1 LLLAFISRDSLMGL
15 LGALPGGPNLQLGLS
30 IDGRVLAFTVVLSL
44 VTGVLFGLIPAIQ
57 SSSPRLVAAIKD
69 QGDLTLGPGRRVS
82 VRNALV
88 VLQLALSVVALVGA
102 GLFLRSLSAARAV
115 DLGFETDRL
124 AVIGFNVGLSG
135 YSREQGE
142 QFFREARE
150 RIASLPGV
158 ESAALSQAGP
168 LQGTLLRS
176 VLLEGQNPEERTF
189 VQVSGVGVGYFETM
203 GIELEAGRPF
213 SDSDRSGGVPVVIV
227 NREMADRFWPN
238 GQAVGQR
245 FRFFGMEPV
254 EVVGVAE
261 VVAYGN
267 PGEDPAPYAYLPV
280 DQYYVTN
287 MAVLARTERDPAA
300 VLLAAQAELRRMDPS
315 LVINAATAD
324 AVVENALAGQFNTA
338 LFLGILGG
346 IALVLAAIGIY
357 GVMSYSV
364 RRRTREL
371 GIRIALGASGRE
383 VLGMVLRQGLVLAGV
398 GLLVGV
404 AAALAVTR
412 LMTQLLFVSPSDPAA
427 FAGTLVILALVALL
441 ACLAPAWRASS
452 VSPITVLRSE

>member
-1 LLLAFISRDSLMGL
+1 
-15 LGALPGGPNLQLGLS
+15 
-30 IDGRVLAFTVVLSL
+30 
-44 VTGVLFGLIPAIQ
+44 
-57 SSSPRLVAAIKD
+57 
-69 QGDLTLGPGRRVS
+69 
-82 VRNALV
+82 
-88 VLQLALSVVALVGA
+88 
-102 GLFLRSLSAARAV
+102 
-115 DLGFETDRL
+115 
-124 AVIGFNVGLSG
+124 
-135 YSREQGE
+135 
-142 QFFREARE
+142 
-150 RIASLPGV
+150 
-158 ESAALSQAGP
+158 
-168 LQGTLLRS
+168 
-176 VLLEGQNPEERTF
+176 
-189 VQVSGVGVGYFETM
+189 
-203 GIELEAGRPF
+203 
-213 SDSDRSGGVPVVIV
+213 
-227 NREMADRFWPN
+227 
-238 GQAVGQR
+238 
-245 FRFFGMEPV
+245 MEPV

-346 IALVLAAIGIY
+346 IALVLAAIGIS